1 MVTLFTKQIP
11 DQDFE
16 KYKGTHFNEKW
27 YQTVITDSARGYY
40 LDPLGNKKVL
50 FIFKRGVIPKELQQL
65 AIDVFLKEAKKKHSN
80 RGLAGGLAGKT
91 TARIITRTGQ
101 NEGNYTA
108 SNISGYFDRP
118 LRNHLGTFGTNIVC
132 RTTSFT
138 IKNKELWNKGLPFVQ
153 HCSDVY
159 KRLADNEYHIQ
170 KQEYNKINKLF
181 KIPKTVFTTIT
192 SNYNWRTACH
202 CDSGDFAGGLGNLI
216 VVGKNFTGGY
226 LGFPQFKVLIKIKPG
241 DFLLMDSHQ
250 WHCNTE
256 LKTDETSDSFRLSF
270 VMYIRNDMSKCNTTK
285 IIDGV
290 QYLYHH

>member
-1 MVTLFTKQIP
+1 MSLYTKVLS

-16 KYKGTHFNEKW
+16 KYKGTHFEEKW
-27 YQTVITDSARGYY
+27 YQNVITDSARGYY

-50 FIFKRGVIPKELQQL
+50 FIFKKGVIPNQLQQL
-65 AIDVFLKEAKKKHSN
+65 ATDVWLKESKKKHSN
-80 RGLAGGLAGKT
+80 RGFAGGLAGKT

-118 LRNHLGTFGTNIVC
+118 LRTHISTFGTNIVC

-138 IKNKELWNKGLPFVQ
+138 LKNKELWQKGLPFVE
-153 HCSDVY
+153 HCSGLY
-159 KRLADNEYHIQ
+159 HQFASKQYHIQ
-170 KQEYNKINKLF
+170 KREWNKIEPGL

-216 VVGKNFTGGY
+216 VVGKNFSGGY

-256 LKTDETSDSFRLSF
+256 LKTSDRGFRLSF
-270 VMYIRNDMSKCNTTK
+270 VMYIRNDMSKCNNTK
-285 IIDGV
+285 VIDGV
-290 QYLYHH
+290 KYRYHH